1 MQPVR
6 LIRTRNNCV
15 NLWSREMLKWKNMA
29 SYVLWGPQVLRVQGP
44 KKWRGELLNGKGP
57 HQISWSYVPFQIL
70 HKWSW
75 LLVESKRKNRPFF
88 ERWSS
93 KGLGLWTIL
102 SSLRPKKKKSLQA
115 DCNTVSICS
124 SRIVRCFISS
134 SHLWRGRNMFH
145 FMRTWSQTTALRSP
159 KKKTKKKIL
168 LIGF

>member
-1 MQPVR
+1 MGR
-6 LIRTRNNCV
+6 AHIRYPGPTYLFKSCINDPDY
-15 NLWSREMLKWKNMA
+15 LSRA
-29 SYVLWGPQVLRVQGP
+29 SERTV
-44 KKWRGELLNGKGP
+44 
-57 HQISWSYVPFQIL
+57 H
-70 HKWSW
+70 
-75 LLVESKRKNRPFF
+75 FF
-88 ERWSS
+88 EGWSS

-159 KKKTKKKIL
+159 KKKNKQKDTSYWIL
-168 LIGF
+168 MHVQNHHS